1 MSNQSIKELGEQHVM
16 NTYGR
21 FSVAMVR
28 GEGSKLYDGDGKEYI
43 DFLAGIAVTLLG
55 HANPVLTEAITEQA
69 KTLLH
74 CSNYYWIEPQNQLA
88 ELLCQNSCMD
98 KVFFCN
104 SGAEANE
111 GAIKL
116 ARKYSAM
123 KYGEGRHKILTM
135 EQSFHGRT
143 LATLT
148 ATGQEHF
155 HKDFLPLIE
164 GFDYIPMNN
173 MAAFE
178 EKADA
183 SVCAVIIEPI
193 QGEGGVFPLDEQVAQ
208 EMAAYCKERDILLI
222 ADEVQTGLGRT
233 GKLFGYQTLGVEPDI
248 MTLAKALGGGV
259 PIGATLAKDEVAKA
273 FVPGD
278 HASTFGGNPLASAAG
293 LAVMQTIT
301 QDGFM
306 EEVNETA
313 AYFRSKL
320 EELVEKHPF
329 TEDVRGKGLML
340 ALEVGQEAKPVM
352 KACLEAGLLLT
363 TAGKTALRFLP
374 ALNISKEEI
383 DEGMQ
388 RLTDVLSQVDK

>member
-340 ALEVGQEAKPVM
+340 ALEVGQEAKPVL